1 MTTTI
6 RKAVPGDGPALSV
19 LGSATMLET
28 YAEKVPGADI
38 LAHCVNRHSVT
49 TYDAWLADPDVTTW
63 LAESVTGAP
72 VGYLVL
78 MPNTLAAAT
87 SADLEVQ
94 RIYVL
99 SRFHGAALGHALMH
113 LAIAEAAS
121 RGAPRLV
128 LGVMKANIHAVSFYE
143 RQGFRV
149 IGARNFTVGAST
161 FDDYVMGRPAT
172 MDGVR

>member
-6 RKAVPGDGPALSV
+6 RRAVPGDAPALSL

-38 LAHCVNRHSVT
+38 LAHCAGRHSIA
-49 TYDAWLADPDVTTW
+49 TYDAWLADPDVVTW
-63 LAESVTGAP
+63 LAETATGAP

-78 MPNTLAAAT
+78 MPTTLVAAAAT
-87 SADLEVQ
+87 DLEVQ

-99 SRFHGAALGHALMH
+99 ATFHGTALGHALMR

-121 RGAPRLV
+121 RGVPRVV
-128 LGVMKANIHAVSFYE
+128 LGVMKANTRAVAFYE

-149 IGARNFTVGAST
+149 IGARTFTVGAST
-161 FDDYVMGRPAT
+161 FDDHVMGRALAPL
-172 MDGVR
+172 GRP